1 MFACLQ
7 LFVAYFKIIYHE
19 VMKMAMQTCML
30 VYKHKSDEGDLA
42 DV

>member
-7 LFVAYFKIIYHE
+7 LFVAFFKIIYHE

-30 VYKHKSDEGDLA
+30 VYKFDEGDLA